1 MNFFMM
7 ILYYYVTS
15 STSPNS
21 NNLHGPLPI
30 IEGVAASVARSTNS
44 RPNTKPP
51 KYSDLFDLNPPS
63 YEKALEF
70 EKNKEPAA
78 IHVNSNNL
86 NDTGNIDVDTSA
98 QFYFREKCFLA
109 LRSLGLVFLYIAVIT
124 MVAFIISKY
133 A

>member
-7 ILYYYVTS
+7 LLYYYVTS
-15 STSPNS
+15 SASPNP

-30 IEGVAASVARSTNS
+30 IEGIASSVARSTNS

-78 IHVNSNNL
+78 IQINNYI
-86 NDTGNIDVDTSA
+86 NDAGNIDVDTSA
-98 QFYFREKCFLA
+98 QLKLKEKWFLA
-109 LRSLGLVFLYIAVIT
+109 FKSLVLALLYISVIT

>member
-1 MNFFMM
+1 M
-7 ILYYYVTS
+7 IFYYYIIS
-15 STSPNS
+15 STSPNP

-78 IHVNSNNL
+78 FQVNSNNL

-98 QFYFREKCFLA
+98 QLKLEEKCFLA
-109 LRSLGLVFLYIAVIT
+109 LRSLGLSLLYISVIT
-124 MVAFIISKY
+124 MVAFIIIKY